1 MRSMPHPLFCSM
13 VCVLASLVV
22 GLPAVALVYVRRGT
36 ASTQS
41 GASHPHAVRV
51 LKCTDEDGAATF
63 KLPRG
68 VATAD
73 IDWQSCRR
81 PTSRHG
87 AVG

>member
-1 MRSMPHPLFCSM
+1 M
-13 VCVLASLVV
+13 VCALASLVV

-51 LKCTDEDGAATF
+51 LKCTAEDGAATF

-73 IDWQSCRR
+73 IDWQSCRQADITAWGR
-81 PTSRHG
+81 RLMEQENLG
-87 AVG
+87 I